1 MSGQIPA
8 RQVASATL
16 AQHFAAVVAAADAGD
31 LPQTARAAVRTFTLD
46 TIGVGIAGCRSPY
59 AAGVARAASGWGSG
73 DQAHVLATGEPLP
86 PPAAAMVNAFQAHA
100 LEFDCVHEAAVLHP
114 FTVVIPVLLAEA
126 ERRLAAGEVPLD
138 GATFMA
144 AAAAGVEMA
153 ASLGAAALSQIR
165 FFRPA
170 TCGLFGATAALAR
183 ARGLDASQTAHAFG
197 YALAFASGTMQAHV
211 EGTPALAASVGA
223 AARSAFTAVDLV
235 QAGLPGPMVSLEG
248 PFGYLALFEQAVDIE
263 RIAGRFGKQWRVC
276 EVSHKPF
283 PTGRAAHGG
292 IDMIQQ
298 LRAGG
303 LTADRLDRLVIEA
316 PPLIHHL
323 VGRPILPPPLE
334 VNYARLCLPYV
345 GAVALLTGGVRLTDF
360 EPDRLN
366 DPAVHRVAARIEVV
380 VNPTVQD
387 QAAFVPQRATAT
399 LKDGGEMVVAI
410 NALLGAPARPLS
422 REAHLEKFRA
432 CAGFGWAQLQPDRVD
447 SLAHGLIEACDRLE
461 TLPDT
466 SILAR
471 LAAGMEA

>member
-1 MSGQIPA
+1 MPA
-8 RQVASATL
+8 RQADSATL
-16 AQHFAAVVAAADAGD
+16 AQHFAAVVAATDAAA
-31 LPQTARAAVRTFTLD
+31 LPEAAQAAVRTFTLD
-46 TIGVGIAGCRSPY
+46 TIGVGLAGCRSPY
-59 AAGVARAASGWGSG
+59 AAGVGQAAAGWGSG
-73 DQAHVLATGEPLP
+73 DQAHVLATGQALP
-86 PPAAAMVNAFQAHA
+86 APSAAMVNAFQAHA

-126 ERRLAAGEVPLD
+126 EQRVASGLAPLD
-138 GATFMA
+138 GATFVA

-235 QAGLPGPMVSLEG
+235 TAGLPGPMGALDG
-248 PFGYLALFEQAVDIE
+248 PFGYLTLFEQAVDIE
-263 RIAGRFGKQWRVC
+263 RIAGRFGQIWRVC
-276 EVSHKPF
+276 EVAHKPF

-292 IDMIQQ
+292 IDMILE
-298 LRAGG
+298 LRRQG
-303 LTADRLDRLVIEA
+303 LTPERLDRLVIEA

-345 GAVALLTGGVRLTDF
+345 GAVALVTGGVRLTDF
-360 EPDRLN
+360 EPERLN
-366 DPAVHRVAARIEVV
+366 DPAIHAVAARIEVV
-380 VNPTVQD
+380 VNPAIQD
-387 QAAFVPQRATAT
+387 QAAFVPQRVTARLT
-399 LKDGGEMVVAI
+399 DGSSLEVAI
-410 NALLGAPARPLS
+410 DALLGAPARPLS
-422 REAHLEKFRA
+422 RAAHLEKFSA
-432 CAGFGWAQLQPDRVD
+432 CARFGWAQLPVDRVD
-447 SLAHGLIEACDRLE
+447 RLVQRLIAACDQLE